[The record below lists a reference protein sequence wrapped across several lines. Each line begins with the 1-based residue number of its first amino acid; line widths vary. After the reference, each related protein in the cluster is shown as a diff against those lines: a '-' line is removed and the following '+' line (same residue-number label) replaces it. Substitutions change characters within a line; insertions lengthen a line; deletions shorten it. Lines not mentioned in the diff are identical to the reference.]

1 MMNQIKILLLL
12 LVFTFPISAQQTINE
27 SIIHDGI
34 QRNYIVYIPE
44 IYDGSSAVPLVLNFH
59 GYGSNATQQMFYGD
73 FRDIADTEGFL
84 LVHPQGT
91 SLNGSQY
98 WNVGSP
104 GSSGSTID
112 DVGFTEVLIDEL
124 ANSYAIDLDRVYAT
138 GMSNG
143 GFMSFLLACQLSEK
157 IAAIASVTGSM
168 TLDTYDNCN
177 AQHPTPILQ
186 IHGTSDNI
194 VPYNGNTGSLSIDD
208 VISYWV
214 NYNNCDTNPTITTF
228 PDLDPSD
235 GSIVEHIVYTGGDN
249 ASTTEHMKVIGGGHT
264 WPGSVFILPG
274 TNQDINASNEIWE
287 FFSRFDIN
295 GSLSV
300 NEFENGQVTIYPN
313 PTSSKINLSLSFSE
327 ELNYELFSSNGK
339 QLMNGTIKSSYQ
351 EINLSHLKPN
361 IYFLKI
367 GNQVFKILKYEK

>member
-1 MMNQIKILLLL
+1 MRFITL
-12 LVFTFPISAQQTINE
+12 LVLLFGCAFSGFAQETIYA
-27 SIIHDGI
+27 SLTHDGI
-34 QRNYIVYIPE
+34 QRDYILYIPA
-44 IYDGSSAVPLVLNFH
+44 IYDGSADFPLVLNFH
-59 GYGSNATQQMFYGD
+59 GFGSNANEQMFYGD

-112 DVGFTEVLIDEL
+112 DVGFTEALIDEL
-124 ANSYAIDLDRVYAT
+124 ANLYTINLDRVYAT

-249 ASTTEHMKVIGGGHT
+249 VSTTEHMKVIGGGHT
-264 WPGSVFILPG
+264 WPGSVFILPE

-300 NEFENGQVTIYPN
+300 NEFENRQVIIYPN

-339 QLMNGTIKSSYQ
+339 QLMNGTIKSNYQ

-361 IYFLKI
+361 IYFLKL

>member
-1 MMNQIKILLLL
+1 MKHITILLVLIG
-12 LVFTFPISAQQTINE
+12 TFSPILAQQTING
-27 SIIHDGI
+27 SVIHDGI
-34 QRNYIVYIPE
+34 QRDYILYIPA
-44 IYDGSSAVPLVLNFH
+44 IYDGSADFPLVLNFH
-59 GYGSNATQQMFYGD
+59 GFGSNANEQMFYGD

-112 DVGFTEVLIDEL
+112 DVGFTEALIDEL
-124 ANSYAIDLDRVYAT
+124 ANLYTINLDRVYAT

-351 EINLSHLKPN
+351 EINLSHLNPN
-361 IYFLKI
+361 IYFLKL

>member
-1 MMNQIKILLLL
+1 MKHITILLVLIG
-12 LVFTFPISAQQTINE
+12 TFSPILAQQTING
-27 SIIHDGI
+27 SVIHDGI
-34 QRNYIVYIPE
+34 QRDYILYIPA
-44 IYDGSSAVPLVLNFH
+44 IYDGSADFPLVLNFH
-59 GYGSNATQQMFYGD
+59 GFGSNANEQMFYGD

-112 DVGFTEVLIDEL
+112 DVGFTEALIDEL
-124 ANSYAIDLDRVYAT
+124 ANLYTINLDRVYAT

-186 IHGTSDNI
+186 IHGASDNI

-327 ELNYELFSSNGK
+327 ELNYELFSSIGK

>member
-1 MMNQIKILLLL
+1 MKHITILLVLIG
-12 LVFTFPISAQQTINE
+12 TFSPILAQQTING
-27 SIIHDGI
+27 SVIHDGI
-34 QRNYIVYIPE
+34 QRDYILYIPA
-44 IYDGSSAVPLVLNFH
+44 IYDGSADFPLVLNFH
-59 GYGSNATQQMFYGD
+59 GFGSNANEQMFYGD

-112 DVGFTEVLIDEL
+112 DVGFTEALIDEL
-124 ANSYAIDLDRVYAT
+124 ANLYTINLDRVYAT

-327 ELNYELFSSNGK
+327 ELNYELFSSIGK

-351 EINLSHLKPN
+351 EINLSHLNPN

>member
-1 MMNQIKILLLL
+1 MKHITILLVLIG
-12 LVFTFPISAQQTINE
+12 TFSPILAQQTING
-27 SIIHDGI
+27 SVIHDGI
-34 QRNYIVYIPE
+34 QRDYILYIPA
-44 IYDGSSAVPLVLNFH
+44 IYDGSADFPLVLNFH
-59 GYGSNATQQMFYGD
+59 GFGSNANEQMFYGD

-112 DVGFTEVLIDEL
+112 DVGFTEALIDEL
-124 ANSYAIDLDRVYAT
+124 ANLYTINLDRVYAT

-264 WPGSVFILPG
+264 WPGSVFILPE

-300 NEFENGQVTIYPN
+300 NEFENRQVIIYPN

-327 ELNYELFSSNGK
+327 ELNYELFSSTGK
-339 QLMNGTIKSSYQ
+339 QLMNGIIKSSYQ

-361 IYFLKI
+361 IYFLKL

>member
-1 MMNQIKILLLL
+1 MKHITILLVLIG
-12 LVFTFPISAQQTINE
+12 TFSPILAQQTING
-27 SIIHDGI
+27 SVIHDGI
-34 QRNYIVYIPE
+34 QRDYILYIPA
-44 IYDGSSAVPLVLNFH
+44 IYDGSADFPLVLNFH
-59 GYGSNATQQMFYGD
+59 GFGSNANEQMFYGD
-73 FRDIADTEGFL
+73 FRDIADTEGFI

-112 DVGFTEVLIDEL
+112 DVGFTEALIDEL
-124 ANSYAIDLDRVYAT
+124 ANLYTINLDRVYAT

-327 ELNYELFSSNGK
+327 ELNYELFSSIGK

>member
-1 MMNQIKILLLL
+1 MKHITILLLL
-12 LVFTFPISAQQTINE
+12 IGTFSPILAQQTING
-27 SIIHDGI
+27 SVIHDGI
-34 QRNYIVYIPE
+34 QRDYILYIPA
-44 IYDGSSAVPLVLNFH
+44 IYDGSADFPLVLNFH
-59 GYGSNATQQMFYGD
+59 GFGSNANEQMFYGD

-112 DVGFTEVLIDEL
+112 DVGFTEALIDEL
-124 ANSYAIDLDRVYAT
+124 ANLYTINLDRVYAT

-327 ELNYELFSSNGK
+327 ELNYELFSSIGK

>member
-1 MMNQIKILLLL
+1 MKHITILLVLIG
-12 LVFTFPISAQQTINE
+12 TFSPILAQQTING
-27 SIIHDGI
+27 SVIHDGI
-34 QRNYIVYIPE
+34 QRDYILYIPA
-44 IYDGSSAVPLVLNFH
+44 IYDGSADFPLVLNFH
-59 GYGSNATQQMFYGD
+59 GFGSNANEQMFYGD

-112 DVGFTEVLIDEL
+112 DVGFTEALIDEL
-124 ANSYAIDLDRVYAT
+124 ANLYTINLDRVYAT

-264 WPGSVFILPG
+264 WPGSVFILPE

-327 ELNYELFSSNGK
+327 ELNYELFSFLGK
-339 QLMNGTIKSSYQ
+339 QLMNGTIKSNYQ

>member
-1 MMNQIKILLLL
+1 MKHITILLVLIG
-12 LVFTFPISAQQTINE
+12 TFSPILAQQTING
-27 SIIHDGI
+27 SVIHDGI
-34 QRNYIVYIPE
+34 QRDYILYIPA
-44 IYDGSSAVPLVLNFH
+44 IYDGSADFPLVLNFH
-59 GYGSNATQQMFYGD
+59 GFGSNANEQMFYGD

-112 DVGFTEVLIDEL
+112 DVGFTEALIDEL
-124 ANSYAIDLDRVYAT
+124 ANLYTINLDRVYAT

-264 WPGSVFILPG
+264 WPGSVFILPE

-361 IYFLKI
+361 IYFLKL

>member
-84 LVHPQGT
+84 LVHPEGT
-91 SLNGSQY
+91 TFIGNQF
-98 WNVGSP
+98 WNVGFP
-104 GSSGSTID
+104 GISSTID
-112 DVGFTEVLIDEL
+112 DVGFTEALIDEL
-124 ANSYAIDLDRVYAT
+124 ATLYTIDLDRVYAT

-157 IAAIASVTGSM
+157 IAAVASVTGSM
-168 TLDTYDNCN
+168 TQDTFDDCN
-177 AQHPTPILQ
+177 AQRPTPVLQ
-186 IHGTSDNI
+186 IHGTEDD
-194 VPYNGNTGSLSIDD
+194 VVLYNGNTLSIPIAD

-214 NYNNCDTNPTITTF
+214 DYNNCETTPTTTTL
-228 PDLDPSD
+228 PDIDVSD
-235 GSIVEHIVYTGGDN
+235 GSTVEHSVYEDGDN
-249 ASTTEHMKVIGGGHT
+249 GSTTEHMKVIGGGHT
-264 WPGSVFILPG
+264 WPGSVINSPG
-274 TNQDINASNEIWE
+274 TNQDIDASMEIWL

-295 GSLSV
+295 GPLSV
-300 NEFENGQVTIYPN
+300 NEFEKNQVTIYPN
-313 PTSSKINLSLSFSE
+313 PTNSTINLSLSFSE
-327 ELNYELFSSNGK
+327 EVNYELFSPLGQ
-339 QLMNGTIKSSYQ
+339 QLIIGTIKSSNQ
-351 EINLSHLKPN
+351 EIDISNLPPN
-361 IYFLKI
+361 IYYLKLA
-367 GNQVFKILKYEK
+367 NQVFKILKTN

>member
-1 MMNQIKILLLL
+1 MKHITILLVLIG
-12 LVFTFPISAQQTINE
+12 TFSPILAQQTING
-27 SIIHDGI
+27 SVIHDGI
-34 QRNYIVYIPE
+34 QRDYILYIPA
-44 IYDGSSAVPLVLNFH
+44 IYDGSADFPLVLNFH
-59 GYGSNATQQMFYGD
+59 GFGSNANEQMFYGD
-73 FRDIADTEGFL
+73 FRDIADTEGFI

-124 ANSYAIDLDRVYAT
+124 ANLYTINLDRVYAT

-313 PTSSKINLSLSFSE
+313 PTISKINLSLSFSE
-327 ELNYELFSSNGK
+327 ELNYELFSSIGK

>member
-1 MMNQIKILLLL
+1 MKYITILLVLIG
-12 LVFTFPISAQQTINE
+12 TFSPILAQQTING
-27 SIIHDGI
+27 SVIHDGI
-34 QRNYIVYIPE
+34 QRDYILYIPA
-44 IYDGSSAVPLVLNFH
+44 IYDGSADFPLVLNFH
-59 GYGSNATQQMFYGD
+59 GFGSNANEQMFYGD

-112 DVGFTEVLIDEL
+112 DVGFTEALIDEL
-124 ANSYAIDLDRVYAT
+124 ANLYTINLDRVYAT

-264 WPGSVFILPG
+264 WPGSVFILPE

-300 NEFENGQVTIYPN
+300 NEFENRQVIIYPN

-361 IYFLKI
+361 IYFLKL

>member
-1 MMNQIKILLLL
+1 MKHITILLVLIG
-12 LVFTFPISAQQTINE
+12 TFSPILAQQTING
-27 SIIHDGI
+27 SVIHDGI
-34 QRNYIVYIPE
+34 QRDYILYIPA
-44 IYDGSSAVPLVLNFH
+44 IYDGSADFPLVLNFH
-59 GYGSNATQQMFYGD
+59 GFGSNANEQMFYGD

-112 DVGFTEVLIDEL
+112 DVGFTEALIDEL
-124 ANSYAIDLDRVYAT
+124 ANLYTINLDRVYAT

-327 ELNYELFSSNGK
+327 ELNYELFSSIGK

>member
-1 MMNQIKILLLL
+1 MKHITILLVLIG
-12 LVFTFPISAQQTINE
+12 TFSPILAQQTING
-27 SIIHDGI
+27 SVIHDGI
-34 QRNYIVYIPE
+34 QRDYILYIPA
-44 IYDGSSAVPLVLNFH
+44 IYDGSADFPLVLNFH
-59 GYGSNATQQMFYGD
+59 GFGSNANEQMFYGD

-112 DVGFTEVLIDEL
+112 DVGFTEALIDEL
-124 ANSYAIDLDRVYAT
+124 ANLYTINLDRVYAT

-168 TLDTYDNCN
+168 TLDTYANCN

-327 ELNYELFSSNGK
+327 ELNYELFSSIGK